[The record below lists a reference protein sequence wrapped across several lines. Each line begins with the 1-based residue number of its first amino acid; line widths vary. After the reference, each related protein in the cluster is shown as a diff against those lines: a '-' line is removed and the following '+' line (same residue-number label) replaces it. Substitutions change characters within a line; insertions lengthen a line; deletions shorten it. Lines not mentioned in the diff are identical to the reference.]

1 MGKMEVRLRR
11 SSGGSGGIKDG
22 KKFERAANNPVQEN
36 ALWVVNL
43 AILLIK
49 IFFSNTT
56 KFKSSGDEWTFI

>member
-11 SSGGSGGIKDG
+11 SSGGSGGIEDG
-22 KKFERAANNPVQEN
+22 KKFERAANNPVQED

-49 IFFSNTT
+49 IFFSNIT
-56 KFKSSGDEWTFI
+56 KFKSCGQELTFN